1 MAKIIKSPL
10 FKTYNQQQCVL
21 LPTDLGS
28 MIAPDHLVRV
38 VNEVVERMDITSLV
52 NTYKGGG
59 TTSFHPRMLLKVL
72 LYGYCVKVYTGR
84 KLARALEQ
92 NTYFMWLSTM
102 TTPDFRTINN
112 FRSTRAKEVIETLFK
127 ELLVFLME
135 HNYISMEKYF
145 CDGSTFRADAN
156 QHKMVWK
163 KNAKRHKAKVEEKCQ
178 QLFADID
185 EMNKQEDKE
194 YGNNDLEEKGK
205 STTVT
210 KEILD
215 KKIDDINKKIA
226 ESTSKADRKK
236 AASIKNKLQ
245 KNAEKITRYQTQEAK
260 AGARSGYNKTD
271 EDASAMMMKNKKEI
285 LPAYNVLAG
294 SEDQFI
300 TGVTVHQ
307 NPNDGT
313 CFKEHLEQIAAQ
325 QPSPPQ
331 QLIADSGFGSEQNYA
346 LLEDK
351 GIKNFVKYQSYH
363 REQKKSFAKSIF
375 LKENFIYNSLTDRY
389 LCPNQKELIF
399 NRKNT
404 EVHPKTGYLSTNKQ
418 YVCTD
423 CSGCPFYEQCCK
435 SKEGGNRTIQINEKF
450 EAYKQEAREN
460 LQTDEGK
467 QLKKQRS
474 IEIESCFG
482 DIKHNMAFR
491 RFHLRGLTK
500 VKTDM
505 TLIAMA
511 HNLRKIHCKRLTA

>member
-1 MAKIIKSPL
+1 MAKVKVSPL
-10 FKTYNQQQCVL
+10 FKTYQQHQFYL
-21 LPTDLGS
+21 LPPDLGS
-28 MIAPDHLVRV
+28 LIGPQHLVRV
-38 VNEVVERMDITSLV
+38 VHEVVERMDITALL

-72 LYGYCVKVYTGR
+72 LYGYCVKLYTGR
-84 KLARALEQ
+84 KIARALEE
-92 NTYFMWLSTM
+92 NIHFMWLAGMSR
-102 TTPDFRTINN
+102 PDFRTINA
-112 FRSTRAKEVIETLFK
+112 FRSSRAKEVIELLFK
-127 ELLVFLME
+127 ELLTFLMD
-135 HNYISMEKYF
+135 HNYIRMENYF

-163 KNAKRHKAKVEEKCQ
+163 KNAQRHKAKVEVKCR
-178 QLFADID
+178 QLFADIE
-185 EMNKQEDKE
+185 EMNKQEDKQ
-194 YGNNDLEEKGK
+194 YGNNDLEEKGQA
-205 STTVT
+205 TTVT

-215 KKIDDINKKIA
+215 KKIGDINKIIA
-226 ESTSKADRKK
+226 EPTSKAVRKK
-236 AASIKNKLQ
+236 AVSIKNKLQ
-245 KNAEKITRYQTQEAK
+245 KNAGKITRYQTQEAK
-260 AGARSGYNKTD
+260 AGTRSGYNKTD

-285 LPAYNVLAG
+285 SPAYNVLAG

-325 QPSPPQ
+325 QPLTPQ
-331 QLIADSGFGSEQNYA
+331 QLIADSVFGSEQNYA

-363 REQKKSFAKSIF
+363 REQKKGFTKNIF
-375 LKENFIYNSLTDRY
+375 LKENFIYNKLINSY

-399 NRKNT
+399 NRKIT
-404 EVHPKTGYLSTNKQ
+404 EAHPKTGYLSTSKQ
-418 YVCTD
+418 YECTD
-423 CSGCPFYEQCCK
+423 CSGCKFYEQCCK
-435 SKEGGNRTIQINEKF
+435 SQKGGNRTIQINEKF
-450 EAYKQEAREN
+450 EAYKHETRVN

-482 DIKHNMAFR
+482 DIKHNMEFR
-491 RFHLRGLTK
+491 RFHLRGLKK

-511 HNLRKIHCKRLTA
+511 HNLRKIHCRRITA